1 MKILVYGINYA
12 PELTGIGKYTA
23 EMAAT
28 LAARGHEVRVIC
40 APPYYPQWRVGA
52 GYSAWRYR
60 RERGDGVRLW
70 RAPLWVPHR
79 PRGVRRILHLAS
91 FAATSLPIVLAHA
104 FWKPDV
110 VMCMAPSLLNAPA
123 AWLVARLSR
132 AHAWLHIQDYEID
145 AAFQLG
151 MLTGSKLKRAA
162 LWMERTLLRR
172 FDTVSTIS
180 KKMLERASDKG
191 VTPPK
196 LVLFPNW
203 ADVVAVYPLER
214 RSTLRET
221 FGIAD
226 DAIVVLY
233 SGNMGVKQGLEVLV
247 TAAVE
252 LMNRSDIVFVF
263 CGNGPVRDAIHAV
276 CGPMKN
282 CRFSDLRPVGEL
294 NELLNLADI
303 HVLPQRHDAADLVMP
318 SKLTGMFAS
327 ERPVIAMAQPGTEL
341 YEVVAPRGVVV
352 APGDAAALAAAIA
365 RLADDAPARA
375 RLGREGRAYAQAV
388 LSRDAVL
395 GELEAVLNSRV
406 PIDACRGAAP
416 AYGEATAQPSAA
428 ESVVADADTVTTR

>member
-28 LAARGHEVRVIC
+28 LTARGHEVRVIC
-40 APPYYPQWRVGA
+40 APPYYPQWRVEA
-52 GYSAWRYR
+52 GYRAWRYR
-60 RERGDGVRLW
+60 RERCDGVRLW
-70 RAPLWVPHR
+70 RAPLWVPNR
-79 PRGVRRILHLAS
+79 PRGARRILHLAS

-110 VMCMAPSLLNAPA
+110 VMCMAPSLLNSPA

-162 LWMERTLLRR
+162 LWMERALLRR
-172 FDTVSTIS
+172 FDTVSTITT
-180 KKMLERASDKG
+180 KMLERAADKG
-191 VTPPK
+191 VRPAR
-196 LVLFPNW
+196 LLLFPNW
-203 ADVVAVYPLER
+203 VDVIAVHPLER
-214 RSTLRET
+214 RSTLRQA

-233 SGNMGVKQGLEVLV
+233 SGNMGVKQGLEVLA

-252 LMNRSDIVFVF
+252 LLNRSDIVFVF

-282 CRFSDLRPVGEL
+282 CRFSDLRPIEEL

-352 APGDAAALAAAIA
+352 TPGDAQALAAAIA
-365 RLADDAPARA
+365 SLADDAPARA
-375 RLGREGRAYAQAV
+375 RLGRAGRAYAQGV

-395 GELEAVLNSRV
+395 GELELALHSRV
-406 PIDACRGAAP
+406 PAAARRDVP
-416 AYGEATAQPSAA
+416 DYGETVAHPDTAEA
-428 ESVVADADTVTTR
+428 VVADADAVTTR